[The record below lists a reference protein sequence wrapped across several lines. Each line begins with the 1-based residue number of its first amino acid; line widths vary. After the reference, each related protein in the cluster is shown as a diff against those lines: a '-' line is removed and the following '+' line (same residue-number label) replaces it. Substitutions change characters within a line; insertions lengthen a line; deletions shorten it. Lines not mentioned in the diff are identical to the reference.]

1 MKQILKDNRNSFR
14 RENKTESIA
23 EATAYDQSGVVR
35 LVEKAASG
43 NFEAF
48 GKLYHIYVERIY
60 RYVFYQVKDKMLA
73 EDITADV
80 FVKALKAINSCRGK
94 ESTFSAWLYRI
105 AHNSIIDNFRRA
117 KRTMTIEIETAR
129 NLSSPKQEAEINL
142 DRQELLE
149 VIADLPPN
157 QRQVIILK
165 FIEGMD
171 NGEIGRIMGKSQVAI
186 RILQMRALAALRERL
201 GGKQ

>member
-1 MKQILKDNRNSFR
+1 MKENRNNFVGK
-14 RENKTESIA
+14 NKTGSVA
-23 EATAYDQSGVVR
+23 EATAYDQSEIVR

-80 FVKALKAINSCRGK
+80 FVKALKAINSCSGK

-105 AHNSIIDNFRRA
+105 AHNRVIDNFRSA
-117 KRTMTIEIETAR
+117 KRTMTIEMETAR
-129 NLSSPKQEAEINL
+129 NLSSPNQEAGKTL
-142 DRQELLE
+142 DGQEWLE
-149 VIADLPPN
+149 LIADLPPN

-165 FIEGMD
+165 FIEDMD
-171 NGEIGRIMGKSQVAI
+171 NREIGRIMRKSQVAI
-186 RILQMRALAALRERL
+186 RILQMRALGALRERL
-201 GGKQ
+201 GGKP

>member
-1 MKQILKDNRNSFR
+1 MEQNRNNFVGI
-14 RENKTESIA
+14 NKTESTA
-23 EATAYDQSGVVR
+23 EATAYDQSVTVR
-35 LVEKAASG
+35 LVAKAASG

-60 RYVFYQVKDKMLA
+60 RYVFYQVRDKMLA

-80 FVKALKAINSCRGK
+80 FVKALKAINSCSGK

-105 AHNSIIDNFRRA
+105 AHNSIIDNFRNA
-117 KRTMTIEIETAR
+117 KRTVTIEIETGR
-129 NLSSPKQEAEINL
+129 NLSSPKQEMEKTV
-142 DRQELLE
+142 DRQEWLE
-149 VIADLPPN
+149 LIADLPPN

-165 FIEGMD
+165 FIEDMD
-171 NGEIGRIMGKSQVAI
+171 NREIGRIMGKSQVAI
-186 RILQMRALAALRERL
+186 RILQMRALTALRESL